1 MVQEITGLVQLRA
14 EAEAA
19 DLLLDDWDMDED
31 EEIEE
36 VTAGVEGLGVEEAT

>member
-19 DLLLDDWDMDED
+19 DLLLDDWADED
-31 EEIEE
+31 EEEIEE
-36 VTAGVEGLGVEEAT
+36 VTSGVEGMGMEEAT